1 MQFAIFAVAAFIVGV
16 TLKTVSLV
24 VTANQFATHLYIAVI
39 RMLVGSDFG
48 KRTPQRTVFVVAHGI
63 MDVDDKIRIA
73 ADGFSIGVIAV
84 SSVLVNFQGF
94 RRTDRKFSAQTTPLY
109 IRRRY
114 VCAPEAGILF
124 PL

>member
-1 MQFAIFAVAAFIVGV
+1 MGV

-24 VTANQFATHLYIAVI
+24 VTANQFAAHLYIAVI

-48 KRTPQRTVFVVAHGI
+48 KRTPQRTVFVVAPGI
-63 MDVDDKIRIA
+63 MAVDDKIRIA

-94 RRTDRKFSAQTTPLY
+94 RRTDRNHFLH
-109 IRRRY
+109 RRHLCIAG
-114 VCAPEAGILF
+114 VGMCAPEAGILF